1 MPHTFDEHIRQ
12 RLEAL
17 PEEPFHSEDV
27 WNRIE
32 RPSRPSRRRWSIPLG
47 VGTAAVLGLLVGYL
61 LHQPTTEVTRTTPL
75 LSKVPASSSS
85 VRIPSVKD
93 SALVPPNVVRS
104 EKQVQMLA
112 SAPVEPVLVTDS
124 SLRAMPAVAIQPTP
138 IPESVPRAHP
148 AEAETFEATV
158 TLTIPETQTVPLRK
172 KSILARLFR
181 TDKRPDTRPRW
192 QDFQA
197 PTSVGKVKTDSLKH
211 TP

>member
-12 RLEAL
+12 RLKAL
-17 PEEPFHSEDV
+17 PEEPFNSEDV
-27 WNRIE
+27 WKRIE

-47 VGTAAVLGLLVGYL
+47 VGTAAVLGILVGYF
-61 LHQPTTEVTRTTPL
+61 LHQPATEVSKGTPL
-75 LSKVPASSSS
+75 LSKVPARSSS
-85 VRIPSVKD
+85 VILRLVKD
-93 SALVPPNVVRS
+93 SVFVQQKIVLP
-104 EKQVQMLA
+104 EKAIQMLV

-138 IPESVPRAHP
+138 IPEPVPPAHP

-158 TLTIPETQTVPLRK
+158 TLTIPETQVVPLRK

-181 TDKRPDTRPRW
+181 ADKRPDTRPRW

-197 PTSVGKVKTDSLKH
+197 PTSVGKVKTDSIKH

>member
-27 WNRIE
+27 WKRIE
-32 RPSRPSRRRWSIPLG
+32 RPSRPSRRRWSVPLG
-47 VGTAAVLGLLVGYL
+47 VGTAAVLGILVGYF
-61 LHQPTTEVTRTTPL
+61 LHQPTTEITRTTPL
-75 LSKVPASSSS
+75 LSKVPVNSSS

-93 SALVPPNVVRS
+93 SVFVQPKIILP
-104 EKQVQMLA
+104 EKAIQTLA
-112 SAPVEPVLVTDS
+112 SAPVEPALVTDS

-138 IPESVPRAHP
+138 IPESVPRAHL

-197 PTSVGKVKTDSLKH
+197 PTSVGKVKTDSIKH
-211 TP
+211 TH